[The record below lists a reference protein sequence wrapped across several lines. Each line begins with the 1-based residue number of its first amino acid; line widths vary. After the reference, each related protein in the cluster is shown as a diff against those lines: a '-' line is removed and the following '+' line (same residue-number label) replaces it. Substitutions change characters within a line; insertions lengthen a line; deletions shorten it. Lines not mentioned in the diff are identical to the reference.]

1 MNLYK
6 VMYMNKGLRKFLN
19 VLAKDSE
26 HAETRVFNY
35 LKAIDRNIAY
45 DMKIVGVDLIAKDVI
60 S

>member
-6 VMYMNKGLRKFLN
+6 VMYMHKGLRQSLN

-35 LKAIDRNIAY
+35 LKAINRDIAY

>member
-6 VMYMNKGLRKFLN
+6 VMYMHKGLRQSLN
-19 VLAKDSE
+19 VLAKDTE

-35 LKAIDRNIAY
+35 LKAIDKNIAY
-45 DMKIVGVDLIAKDVI
+45 NMKIVGTDLIAKDVI